1 MADYPDWVLKHK
13 KKGTY
18 INYVK
23 GKYYLYAA
31 HSERIPG
38 TKKVRRVSDG
48 YIGRITKEEG
58 LIPAKD
64 KVSGDIVVLEYGLSI
79 TAFSLCK
86 NIYSA
91 FRREFKGNAGFV
103 MVSSILLALHGLYSQ
118 EIYERSCLSLEFP
131 SLDMGKLPTDKQK
144 IGIERGSRM
153 VCDTLKK
160 TFGDDMEAAFFHLAH
175 IYKVKVNDRF
185 YVSKISPA
193 TREFIQKHGIDGEG
207 FPWL

>member
-1 MADYPDWVLKHK
+1 LADYPDWVLKHK

-31 HSERIPG
+31 HSERVPG
-38 TKKVRRVSDG
+38 SKRVRRVSDG

-64 KVSGDIVVLEYGLSI
+64 KVSGDIVVFEYGLSV

-103 MVSSILLALHGLYSQ
+103 MVSSILLAIHGHYSQ
-118 EIYERSCLSLEFP
+118 ELYEQSCLSLEFP
-131 SLDMGKLPTDKQK
+131 SLDMSKPPTDKQK
-144 IGIERGSRM
+144 TGIERGSRM
-153 VCDTLKK
+153 VRDTLNKI
-160 TFGDDMEAAFFHLAH
+160 FGDDMEAAFFHLAH